1 MATSTDP
8 KKLWNQTSP
17 TSGNAVAAQ
26 QSREATAAQAPS
38 SPAAAGVAAA
48 SDAINAAVKPASPY
62 SETVGRLNNAK
73 AKISRGLNAAA
84 AHAAPSQ
91 PTQPAAT
98 TSAASTQQPAPP
110 AKPSYNGVEYDPNAD
125 YMALM
130 QDAVKRGDY
139 AAAAQYEK
147 LRNAKIQGEGLNF
160 EQTKQYASYLPE
172 SQKSYGGVDYNTA
185 VDYMAKIQD
194 AVKRRDYAAAAQY
207 EKQRNA
213 KIQGEGLQ
221 NFDTTNLYGKYIPT
235 TPEAAGMSNPATILS
250 QMTELLNQWKEASA
264 QQQTGQ
270 IDYATQQAV
279 TELERALADAA
290 PQYQTQRNQIA
301 ADERKAM
308 DNAALYAEARGDRGG
323 IGQEQYN
330 LIQSSAAQSR
340 LAVSQAQ
347 TKLKTDIQRQI
358 ADLRAKGEFDKADAA
373 LTITQQYLSQLM
385 DLQKWQ
391 IEYSMDYA
399 QFQEQLRQW
408 QVSFDQ
414 SMAQLTGKLP
424 DGSLTMAGQEHQNSL
439 SAENDKKAASVAAA
453 LLEAGVMP
461 SDAQLQ
467 AMGMTKEQARAYILA
482 QGLTVSNPSS
492 ASSNGTPKTGSGSG
506 TKTGSGSGTKTGS
519 QVNNGSVSPENIKKL
534 QALLGVDTDGKWG
547 PATQAAAQAKW
558 GTSSADTAW
567 SKYGNKANAEDSGAT
582 YTGGRVQ
589 ENKNVTNSNGKGWVL
604 VAGYGR
610 ITWQELKKYVDSGA
624 IKETENKDGTYTY
637 TRKR

>member
-1 MATSTDP
+1 MAATNPFNSDITSAAQKAASAVKKASSGEQMAARPVTQPVTQPSAGGVQYDKNTDYQAAI
-8 KKLWNQTSP
+8 NS
-17 TSGNAVAAQ
+17 AVAA
-26 QSREATAAQAPS
+26 
-38 SPAAAGVAAA
+38 
-48 SDAINAAVKPASPY
+48 K
-62 SETVGRLNNAK
+62 
-73 AKISRGLNAAA
+73 
-84 AHAAPSQ
+84 
-91 PTQPAAT
+91 
-98 TSAASTQQPAPP
+98 
-110 AKPSYNGVEYDPNAD
+110 
-125 YMALM
+125 
-130 QDAVKRGDY
+130 DY

-172 SQKSYGGVDYNTA
+172 SQKSYNGVDYNTA

-194 AVKRRDYAAAAQY
+194 AVKRGDYAAAAQY

-221 NFDTTNLYGKYIPT
+221 NFETTNLYGKYIPT
-235 TPEAAGMSNPATILS
+235 TPEAAGMSDPATIMS

-373 LTITQQYLSQLM
+373 LTITQQYLAQLM

-408 QVSFDQ
+408 Q
-414 SMAQLTGKLP
+414 
-424 DGSLTMAGQEHQNSL
+424 
-439 SAENDKKAASVAAA
+439 AEAEIV
-453 LLEAGVMP
+453 
-461 SDAQLQ
+461 
-467 AMGMTKEQARAYILA
+467 Y
-482 QGLTVSNPSS
+482 
-492 ASSNGTPKTGSGSG
+492 
-506 TKTGSGSGTKTGS
+506 
-519 QVNNGSVSPENIKKL
+519 
-534 QALLGVDTDGKWG
+534 
-547 PATQAAAQAKW
+547 QAKW
-558 GTSSADTAW
+558 
-567 SKYGNKANAEDSGAT
+567 
-582 YTGGRVQ
+582 
-589 ENKNVTNSNGKGWVL
+589 
-604 VAGYGR
+604 
-610 ITWQELKKYVDSGA
+610 LKTFAVNF
-624 IKETENKDGTYTY
+624 TE
-637 TRKR
+637 

>member
-8 KKLWNQTSP
+8 KKLWNQTAP

-62 SETVGRLNNAK
+62 SETIGRLNNAK
-73 AKISRGLNAAA
+73 AKILRGLNAAA

-91 PTQPAAT
+91 PAQPAAT
-98 TSAASTQQPAPP
+98 TSAASTQQPAAP

-139 AAAAQYEK
+139 TAAAQYEK

-172 SQKSYGGVDYNTA
+172 SQKSYNGVDYNTA

-194 AVKRRDYAAAAQY
+194 AVKRGDYAAAAQY

-221 NFDTTNLYGKYIPT
+221 NFETTNLYGKYIPT
-235 TPEAAGMSNPATILS
+235 TPEAAGMSDPATIMS

-347 TKLKTDIQRQI
+347 TKLSTDTARQI
-358 ADLRAKGEFDKADAA
+358 ADLRAKGEFEKADAL
-373 LTITQQYLSQLM
+373 LTLTQTYLSQLM
-385 DLQKWQ
+385 SLQQWQ
-391 IEYSMDYA
+391 VNYAMDYA
-399 QFQEQLRQW
+399 QFQEALRQW
-408 QVSFDQ
+408 QVEYEQ
-414 SMAQLTGKLP
+414 NMAQLTGTLP
-424 DGSLTMAGQEHQNSL
+424 GGELTFAAKQQENEQLASIGKALL
-439 SAENDKKAASVAAA
+439 SAGVLPNDS
-453 LLEAGVMP
+453 
-461 SDAQLQ
+461 QLA
-467 AMGMTKEQARAYILA
+467 AMGMTKTQAQNYLTV
-482 QGLTVSNPSS
+482 QGLAS
-492 ASSNGTPKTGSGSG
+492 AAGSGSG

-519 QVNNGSVSPENIKKL
+519 GASGGKYVAQYSGTDKNSKTSLTSLNIYPDEGVIVWNGKTYSTVGAWMRDVKANTNL
-534 QALLGVDTDGKWG
+534 T
-547 PATQAAAQAKW
+547 AAQAEALRAKYKAQT
-558 GTSSADTAW
+558 GVSLAD
-567 SKYGNKANAEDSGAT
+567 YG
-582 YTGGRVQ
+582 Y
-589 ENKNVTNSNGKGWVL
+589 
-604 VAGYGR
+604 
-610 ITWQELKKYVDSGA
+610 
-624 IKETENKDGTYTY
+624 
-637 TRKR
+637 

>member
-91 PTQPAAT
+91 PAQPAAT
-98 TSAASTQQPAPP
+98 TSAASTQQPATP

-139 AAAAQYEK
+139 TAAAQYEK

-172 SQKSYGGVDYNTA
+172 SQKSYDGVDYNTA
-185 VDYMAKIQD
+185 IDYMAKIQD
-194 AVKRRDYAAAAQY
+194 AVKRGDYAAAAQY

-221 NFDTTNLYGKYIPT
+221 NFETTNLYGKYIPT
-235 TPEAAGMSNPATILS
+235 TPEAAGISNPATILS

-264 QQQTGQ
+264 QQQTSQ

-373 LTITQQYLSQLM
+373 LTITQQYLAQLM

-408 QVSFDQ
+408 QVHFDQ

-482 QGLTVSNPSS
+482 QGLTVRETGSS
-492 ASSNGTPKTGSGSG
+492 SSNGTPKTGNPGSGTKTGSGSG
-506 TKTGSGSGTKTGS
+506 TKTGNPGSGTKTGS
-519 QVNNGSVSPENIKKL
+519 QVNNGSVSTDNIKKL

-558 GTSSADTAW
+558 GTTSADAAW
-567 SKYGNKANAEDSGAT
+567 SKATAITKTDGYFVVGGVKFTDKAKAEAYQSYQRGEMSYAEYNKFMSQYRE
-582 YTGGRVQ
+582 
-589 ENKNVTNSNGKGWVL
+589 
-604 VAGYGR
+604 
-610 ITWQELKKYVDSGA
+610 KK
-624 IKETENKDGTYTY
+624 
-637 TRKR
+637 

>member
-1 MATSTDP
+1 MAATNPFNSDITSAAQKVASAVKKASSGEQVAAWPTTPKAAEPTTAQQNVTAQPSAGGVQYDKNTDYQAAI
-8 KKLWNQTSP
+8 NS
-17 TSGNAVAAQ
+17 AVAA
-26 QSREATAAQAPS
+26 
-38 SPAAAGVAAA
+38 
-48 SDAINAAVKPASPY
+48 K
-62 SETVGRLNNAK
+62 
-73 AKISRGLNAAA
+73 
-84 AHAAPSQ
+84 
-91 PTQPAAT
+91 
-98 TSAASTQQPAPP
+98 
-110 AKPSYNGVEYDPNAD
+110 
-125 YMALM
+125 
-130 QDAVKRGDY
+130 DY

-194 AVKRRDYAAAAQY
+194 AVKRGDYAAAAQY

-221 NFDTTNLYGKYIPT
+221 NFETTNLYGKYIPT
-235 TPEAAGMSNPATILS
+235 TPEAAGMRDPATIMS

-347 TKLKTDIQRQI
+347 TKLSTDTARQI
-358 ADLRAKGEFDKADAA
+358 ADLRAKGEFEKADAL
-373 LTITQQYLSQLM
+373 LTLTQTYLSQLM
-385 DLQKWQ
+385 SLQQWQ
-391 IEYSMDYA
+391 ANYAMDYA
-399 QFQEQLRQW
+399 QFQEALRQW
-408 QVSFDQ
+408 QVEYEQ
-414 SMAQLTGKLP
+414 NMAQLTGTLP
-424 DGSLTMAGQEHQNSL
+424 GGELTFAAKQQENAQLASIGKALL
-439 SAENDKKAASVAAA
+439 SAGVLPNDS
-453 LLEAGVMP
+453 
-461 SDAQLQ
+461 QLA
-467 AMGMTKEQARAYILA
+467 AMGMTKAQAQDYLTV
-482 QGLTVSNPSS
+482 QGLASA
-492 ASSNGTPKTGSGSG
+492 ASSGSGSGRGSGSG

-519 QVNNGSVSPENIKKL
+519 GSGYDNGNQTPATIKAL
-534 QALLGVDTDGKWG
+534 QTALGVTADGKWG
-547 PATQAAAQAKW
+547 PATQAAAQKKW
-558 GTSSADTAW
+558 GTTSADEAAKKLDTP
-567 SKYGNKANAEDSGAT
+567 DSD
-582 YTGGRVQ
+582 
-589 ENKNVTNSNGKGWVL
+589 KNDTKEITVTNTHADSWVL

-610 ITWQELKKYVDSGA
+610 LSWQELATKVDKGQ
-624 IKETENKDGTYTY
+624 IIEIENKDGSLSYKK
-637 TRKR
+637 KR

>member
-1 MATSTDP
+1 MAATNPFNSDITSAAQKVASAVKKAASGEQVAAWPTTPKAAEPTTAQQNVTAQPVTQPSAGGVQYDKNTDYQAAI
-8 KKLWNQTSP
+8 NS
-17 TSGNAVAAQ
+17 AVAA
-26 QSREATAAQAPS
+26 
-38 SPAAAGVAAA
+38 
-48 SDAINAAVKPASPY
+48 K
-62 SETVGRLNNAK
+62 
-73 AKISRGLNAAA
+73 
-84 AHAAPSQ
+84 
-91 PTQPAAT
+91 
-98 TSAASTQQPAPP
+98 
-110 AKPSYNGVEYDPNAD
+110 
-125 YMALM
+125 
-130 QDAVKRGDY
+130 DY

-172 SQKSYGGVDYNTA
+172 SQKSYDGVDYNTA
-185 VDYMAKIQD
+185 IDYMAKIQD
-194 AVKRRDYAAAAQY
+194 AVKRGDYAAAAQY

-221 NFDTTNLYGKYIPT
+221 NFETTNLYGKYIPT
-235 TPEAAGMSNPATILS
+235 TPEAAGISNPATILS

-373 LTITQQYLSQLM
+373 LTITQQYLAQLM

-408 QVSFDQ
+408 QVHFDQ

-482 QGLTVSNPSS
+482 QGLTVRETGSS
-492 ASSNGTPKTGSGSG
+492 SSNGTPKTGNPGSGTKTGSGSGTKTGSGSG

-519 QVNNGSVSPENIKKL
+519 QVNNGSVSTDNIKKL

-558 GTSSADTAW
+558 GTTSADAAW
-567 SKYGNKANAEDSGAT
+567 SKATAITKTDGYFVVGGVKFTDKAKAEAYQSYQRGEMSYAEYNKFMSQYRE
-582 YTGGRVQ
+582 
-589 ENKNVTNSNGKGWVL
+589 
-604 VAGYGR
+604 
-610 ITWQELKKYVDSGA
+610 KK
-624 IKETENKDGTYTY
+624 
-637 TRKR
+637 